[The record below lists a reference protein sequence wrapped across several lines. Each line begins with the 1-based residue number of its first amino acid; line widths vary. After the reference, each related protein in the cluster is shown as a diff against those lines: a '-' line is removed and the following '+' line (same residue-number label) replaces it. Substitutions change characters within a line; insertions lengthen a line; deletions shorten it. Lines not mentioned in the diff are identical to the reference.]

1 MFSCHINGQLLVRTR
16 THTNVLV
23 NHCLI
28 FFRTIPFSLVTTSL
42 LQSVE
47 ERITN
52 AYIATQFDGEKCDED
67 ESNWLIVTESP
78 PTETSAVQTMSY
90 AASASELV
98 NSAVNVMS
106 SFWPF
111 KHS

>member
-1 MFSCHINGQLLVRTR
+1 MFSCHINGQLLVRTY
-16 THTNVLV
+16 TSVLV
-23 NHCLI
+23 NLCLI
-28 FFRTIPFSLVTTSL
+28 CFRTIPFSLVTTSL

-52 AYIATQFDGEKCDED
+52 AYIAQQFDGEKCDED

-78 PTETSAVQTMSY
+78 PTETSAVQPMSY